1 MILGKGSLGRPL
13 IGLVSGW
20 ELYIIIK
27 AMAIVIV
34 VAVFGTICIG
44 LRPVALTWNLNSL

>member
-1 MILGKGSLGRPL
+1 MVSGKGSLGRPL

-27 AMAIVIV
+27 AIIIVMIIT
-34 VAVFGTICIG
+34 VFGIICIG
-44 LRPVALTWNLNSL
+44 LGLVALTWNLDSL